1 MTDRLSLPCIA
12 FEGSQQLFSGPLVDV
27 VLAVKAA
34 LDRGSAEPILIF
46 AEATGRVFDVDL
58 RGTTADIVRRLSKP
72 QPSAAATTEQ
82 EPASAEPR
90 GRGRPRLGVIGREV
104 TLLPR
109 HWEWLAAQPGGA
121 SVALRRL
128 VDEAR
133 RSGGEAEKQ
142 RTAREAAYR
151 FMSTMAGNLAGFEE
165 AARALFAGDRTRFE
179 RQMAKWPKDVRRHV
193 LYLAYEAEGASRR
206 E

>member
-1 MTDRLSLPCIA
+1 MADPLSISCTA
-12 FEGSQQLFSGPLVDV
+12 FQGSRQLISGPFVEV
-27 VLAVKAA
+27 VLAVKEAV
-34 LDRGSAEPILIF
+34 DRGNAEPILMF
-46 AEATGRVFDVDL
+46 EDATGRVFDVDL
-58 RGTTADIVRRLSKP
+58 RGTRADVVRRLSKV
-72 QPSAAATTEQ
+72 PSATAVAAEEAQ
-82 EPASAEPR
+82 ASSEPR

-133 RSGGEAEKQ
+133 RSGGEAHRQ

-165 AARALFAGDRTRFE
+165 AARARFAGDRARFE
-179 RQMAKWPKDVRRHV
+179 KQMAKWPKDVRRHV
-193 LYLAYEAEGASRR
+193 LQLAYGFEDAGRA
-206 E
+206 

>member
-1 MTDRLSLPCIA
+1 MTDPLSLPCIA
-12 FEGSQQLFSGPLVDV
+12 FEGSRRLLSGPLVDV
-27 VLAVKAA
+27 VLAVKAV

-46 AEATGRVFDVDL
+46 EDATGRVFDVDL
-58 RGTTADIVRRLSKP
+58 RGTKIDIVRRLSKT
-72 QPSAAATTEQ
+72 QPSATVMAEQ
-82 EPASAEPR
+82 EPASSEPR

-165 AARALFAGDRTRFE
+165 AARGLFAGDRARFE
-179 RQMAKWPKDVRRHV
+179 KHMAKWPKDVRQHV
-193 LYLAYEAEGASRR
+193 LRLAYEAEGRA
-206 E
+206 